1 LTRDFPQQ
9 SIHPSKPEL
18 FQAMKS
24 ITIPLVFLLLGFT
37 CIHANAQELEEFRF
51 HGEQLLPMNHAV
63 RNEFQ
68 FNGFTNYWHDIYR
81 DWYSYGNLFKMAI
94 PNAEKN
100 ILQSKVDIAEDM
112 GIPGLLMQEG
122 FISNLISNSFE
133 VLEQPDRAA
142 LEQAVS
148 SGNVLVFIDPQDSL
162 GKELGKHISEQTSWP
177 VELKSHQYG
186 ATDLK
191 RLDAFI
197 LQAEDKQLFV
207 VCSIDRHYR
216 DQFKELLDNTLD
228 VIQKYNFHKGW
239 FGVETLLKSVTC
251 SKGHPL
257 EVIGTGLN
265 EGNSWFVFSG
275 LMDYM
280 AKDELEQWIEQAK
293 LPVVTDVGYGTIF
306 GLKDWDGYQFQRL
319 DRRDPKVWVD
329 YAQEKEGYV
338 FRNVMD
344 TLADPYQFDGYFASE
359 GNKMQIDNEEL
370 PFVLRTGYLDGNA
383 TSSMVLFLEK
393 GQELSRES
401 MWQAILDRREV
412 GILEKGLMLGPAYY
426 RNALQILL
434 LDRVFLENYFGDRIS
449 LKAETE
455 GYELQVRVTNNLTR
469 PLSGQLELTLP
480 EALSVEESSSVA
492 IKLSPGSSKTLNF
505 TLQPGAA
512 AMDHTNPIS
521 VHLKGDGQ
529 EKSTLTMLDLPPVIS
544 VHRLLYG
551 HAPSVSYPVSIHNFT
566 ERSSFPVDVQ
576 VVKAENEKRVVYE
589 TSQTCEAGTG
599 TFKDMLFDL
608 ELPAGSYNVKVSAL
622 GLEYSSQLGVGIA
635 KGAPEVY
642 ETDLNSDGINEYRM
656 ENDSVQITLLT
667 TGARV
672 IEYHVKSRNDNVL
685 FKLWPEKV
693 DDHKRPFRERA
704 FYPYGGFED
713 FLGQG
718 SMENHKVYD
727 AEIVKKEGDYV
738 RVRMWTDYFGNRLEK
753 TFTLYDNSPLL
764 EVRFALTFKNPE
776 ANVLGPQ
783 PILALGKRHWT
794 EDVFTVPELDGL
806 QEYRMVTDDRFGQLM
821 FIKEGWNAAYDTI
834 EDISFVG
841 AFPVDQPL
849 FLHMWMN
856 HPENKDTHYYYAEFQ
871 PWIPIFQK
879 STMYFTYYLWGAG
892 GAYEH
897 GLKELRKKH
906 LITIQN
912 KH

>member
-1 LTRDFPQQ
+1 MR
-9 SIHPSKPEL
+9 SIS
-18 FQAMKS
+18 
-24 ITIPLVFLLLGFT
+24 IPLLFLVLGLSS
-37 CIHANAQELEEFRF
+37 IQVEAQELEEFKF
-51 HGEQLLPMNHAV
+51 FGGELAPKSNAV
-63 RNEFQ
+63 RNDFQ
-68 FNGFTNYWHDIYR
+68 FNGFTNYWHDTYTH
-81 DWYSYGNLFKMAI
+81 WYSYGNLFKMAI
-94 PNAEKN
+94 PDVEKN

-122 FISNLISNSFE
+122 FISNLISSSYK
-133 VLEQPDRAA
+133 VLEEPDRTT
-142 LEQAVS
+142 LEQS
-148 SGNVLVFIDPQDSL
+148 LRSGNVLLFIDPQDSL

-177 VELKSHQYG
+177 EALKSHQYG
-186 ATDLK
+186 ARDLK
-191 RLDAFI
+191 RIDAFV
-197 LQAEDKQLFV
+197 LQAGDKKLFV
-207 VCSIDRHYR
+207 VSSSDPYAR
-216 DQFKELLDNTLD
+216 DQYKELLNNSRE
-228 VIQKYNFHKGW
+228 VIQKYDFHKGW

-251 SKGHPL
+251 TKGHPL
-257 EVIGTGLN
+257 EVIGTGMN
-265 EGNSWFVFSG
+265 KGNSWFVFSG
-275 LMDYM
+275 LMDYI
-280 AKDELEQWIEQAK
+280 ARDELDRWIEQAK

-306 GLKDWDGYQFQRL
+306 GLKDWEGYQFQRL
-319 DRRDPKVWVD
+319 DRRNPKVWVD
-329 YAQEKEGYV
+329 FAHEKEGYV

-359 GNKMQIDNEEL
+359 GNKIQIDNEDI
-370 PFVLRTGYLDGNA
+370 PFVLKTGYLDGNA

-393 GQELSRES
+393 GKELDRES

-426 RNALQILL
+426 RNVLQMLL
-434 LDRVFLENYFGDRIS
+434 LDRVFLENYFRDRIS
-449 LKAETE
+449 LEAKTE
-455 GYELQVRVTNNLTR
+455 GYDLQVRVTNTLNR
-469 PLSGQLELTLP
+469 SVSGQLELSLP
-480 EALSVEESSSVA
+480 DALTVKANSSVA
-492 IKLSPGSSKTLNF
+492 IKLSPGSSKTQHF
-505 TLQPGAA
+505 TLQAGAA
-512 AMDHTNPIS
+512 ALDHTNPVS
-521 VHLKGDGQ
+521 VHLKWDGQ
-529 EKSTLTMLDLPPVIS
+529 QKSTLTMLDLPPVIS

-551 HAPSVSYPVSIHNFT
+551 HTPSITYPVSIHNFT
-566 ERSSFPVDVQ
+566 EQSSFPVEVQ
-576 VVKAENEKRVVYE
+576 VVKAEDEKKVMYE
-589 TSQTCEAGTG
+589 TSQTCDAGTG
-599 TFKDMLFDL
+599 TFEDMLFDL
-608 ELPAGSYNVKVSAL
+608 ELSAGFYKVKVSAL
-622 GLEYSSQLGVGIA
+622 GLEYSSQLGVGLA

-656 ENDSVQITLLT
+656 ENDSVLITLLT

-718 SMENHKVYD
+718 SMENHQVYD

-738 RVRMWTDYFGNRLEK
+738 RIRMWTDYFGNRLEK

-783 PILALGKRHWT
+783 PILALGKKHWT

-821 FIKEGWNAAYDTI
+821 FLKEGWNAGYDTE

-856 HPENKDTHYYYAEFQ
+856 HPANKDTHYYYAEFQ
-871 PWIPIFQK
+871 PWVPIFQK
-879 STMYFTYYLWGAG
+879 NTMYFSYYLWGAG
-892 GAYEH
+892 GAWED
-897 GLKELRKKH
+897 GLKELRKKN
-906 LITIQN
+906 LITTRKN
-912 KH
+912 